1 MHASRWPAWLR
12 KASLWL
18 FVAFF
23 VLYFYTFLHE
33 AGHGLAAVLFG
44 GQVLAINVDFITMGA
59 HVRTAGAFTP
69 LQNSLKSLAGPGLP
83 VLTWAAFML
92 AVPRRAGL
100 ALELVKT
107 LSTLMVL
114 NSTLPWVV
122 IPLLYTKG
130 LAPAGDDATRFLRQS
145 GASPLWVAG
154 AALALYVAG
163 WGLYLRKIKGLREE
177 IWLLQAP
184 VEGLGLPSR
193 RALMVMAVTLALGV
207 VLLVGINSV
216 A

>member
-130 LAPAGDDATRFLRQS
+130 LAPAATMPRAFSGSPARARCGWPVQPSPCTRRDGGSTSARSRACVRKSGCCKRRLRAW
-145 GASPLWVAG
+145 GCRHAG
-154 AALALYVAG
+154 RS
-163 WGLYLRKIKGLREE
+163 WS
-177 IWLLQAP
+177 W
-184 VEGLGLPSR
+184 PSHWR
-193 RALMVMAVTLALGV
+193 WA
-207 VLLVGINSV
+207 
-216 A
+216 